1 METRFGSFEVCDRVV
16 QLVLAKD
23 VYVFY
28 YNNIYWIPPGP
39 MTRSSDFYDCLSP
52 PLPPETPITVST
64 IASTAQDICKGH
76 NG

>member
-28 YNNIYWIPPGP
+28 YYYYFIFFIHFRICELKPCSFNGVYQPSLLDSSGP
-39 MTRSSDFYDCLSP
+39 NDKVLRL
-52 PLPPETPITVST
+52 L
-64 IASTAQDICKGH
+64 
-76 NG
+76 